1 MGDKKQSN
9 PKRDVPSAEIPIQI
23 YFWKDIGSFYCYRDA
38 KILKKDWSDPVW
50 FSKYW
55 IYSTADVQVFYD
67 SVWKDTFST
76 KEISLIFCVEAV
88 VETIYR
94 KMTAERNWKSLQGTI
109 TNKWPR
115 DKILAGDIIVI
126 NDLHYYVI
134 TQPCEG
140 SPYGLLKISET

>member
-1 MGDKKQSN
+1 MGDKKQQN
-9 PKRDVPSAEIPIQI
+9 FKRDVPTAEIPIQI

-38 KILKKDWSDPVW
+38 KLLKKDWSDPVW

-55 IYSTADVQVFYD
+55 IYSISDVNTFYD
-67 SVWKDTFST
+67 LVWKDTFGT
-76 KEISLIFCVEAV
+76 KEISLIFSVPGV

-94 KMTAERNWKSLQGTI
+94 KMSTERNWKTLAKT
-109 TNKWPR
+109 TKWSR
-115 DKILAGDIIVI
+115 DKILVGDIIVI

-140 SPYGLLKISET
+140 APNGLLEIPGL